1 MSDQLLKFLFRDAPV
16 RGEIVRL
23 QDAWQRIIANHQ
35 YPAPVMRLLGEMSAA
50 AALLAANIKFDGTLI
65 LQIQGDGPV
74 RLLVA
79 EVRPQ
84 MRLRATAKLREGATL
99 ADGASLQ
106 SLVNPNDNGRCA
118 ITLDP
123 TDRHPG
129 QQPYQGV
136 VPLQGETIAQVLQTY
151 LQQSDQLDSRLWL
164 AADERAAAG
173 VLLQKL
179 PREGGFAEVSDID
192 AWDRVNALTATITA
206 SELLDLEPAAIAH
219 RLYWQEQL
227 EHYTP
232 VTPRFECTCSR
243 GRIGRMLISLGQAE
257 VESIVAEQGKVEITC
272 DFCNA
277 RHVFDPIDIGQLF
290 ATGVAPD
297 AQRQLRH

>member
-74 RLLVA
+74 RLLVV

-99 ADGASLQ
+99 AEGATLQ